1 MSNLFIDA
9 VIFILLVVGVG
20 FGGIG
25 VLGLLLFPDIRSR
38 MFTAFR
44 ATIISISAIILAVII
59 YALFT
64 LQLTGGD
71 QYVALVIHTIVLLCI
86 VIVANIVL
94 YRTILERTKSVG
106 TCRAESDQNKK
117 NTREE

>member
-9 VIFILLVVGVG
+9 IIFILLVLGVG

-25 VLGLLLFPDIRSR
+25 VFGLFLFPDIRSR
-38 MFTAFR
+38 MYTAFR
-44 ATIISISAIILAVII
+44 ATIISVSAIILAVII
-59 YALFT
+59 FALFT

-71 QYVALVIHTIVLLCI
+71 QYGALVIHTIVLLCI

-94 YRTILERTKSVG
+94 YRMILERTQRAG
-106 TCRAESDQNKK
+106 ICRAESYQDNK
-117 NTREE
+117 NIPEE